1 MSTPAKKVAFHTIG
15 CKLNFAETASMSRD
29 FIAHGYELMDVRDT
43 ADIYVLNTC
52 TVTENADR
60 DCRKFV
66 RQVKR
71 RAPEAFIALVGCYSQ
86 LKPDEV
92 AQIPGVDAVLGMDE
106 KMEFFKHLDGF
117 NRPEKPLV
125 LTQPVETLNSFFPSY
140 SAGERTRAF
149 LKVQDGCD
157 YNCSFCTIPLARGRS
172 RSDTIINTLQIA
184 REIAAAN
191 VREIVLTGVNIGDF
205 GTGQEE
211 TLFQLIQELDKLEG
225 LDRIRI
231 SSIEPN
237 LLTNEM
243 IDFVAQSDKF
253 VPHFHIPLQS
263 GSDKILKDMH
273 RRYKREDY
281 LKRVNRIKTVL
292 PDACIGADV
301 IVGFPSET
309 DADFLDTYEFITDL
323 DISYLHVFSYS
334 ERANTKAQNFKS
346 IVEKP
351 VLKERSKML
360 HILSDKKRRYFHGQF
375 VGTTRLVLFESF
387 SAELLQGHTDNYIK
401 VSAEGDISQINEI
414 VLVRLD
420 SNKTR
425 YMSGTIKT
433 DPV

>member
-52 TVTENADR
+52 TVTENADK

-184 REIAAAN
+184 REITAAN

-334 ERANTKAQNFKS
+334 ERANTKAQ
-346 IVEKP
+346 I
-351 VLKERSKML
+351 LK
-360 HILSDKKRRYFHGQF
+360 
-375 VGTTRLVLFESF
+375 
-387 SAELLQGHTDNYIK
+387 ALLKNQY
-401 VSAEGDISQINEI
+401 
-414 VLVRLD
+414 
-420 SNKTR
+420 
-425 YMSGTIKT
+425 
-433 DPV
+433 